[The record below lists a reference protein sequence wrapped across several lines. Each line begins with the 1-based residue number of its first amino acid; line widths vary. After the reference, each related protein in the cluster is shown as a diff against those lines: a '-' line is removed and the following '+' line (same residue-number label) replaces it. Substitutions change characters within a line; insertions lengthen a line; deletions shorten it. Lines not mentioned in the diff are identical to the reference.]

1 MLVKV
6 PKILRFIANIYVYF
20 TIRYSL
26 VFEVLPTRERFFHI
40 NPSMAETVLPL
51 GRLIQP
57 RCSHLFYSILLTI
70 FYHFGNLMEASLYLI
85 ICGNWTS
92 QEITSAAWEGNI
104 FFRKPVIIL
113 YWYRFLLHWTN
124 YPKIDKGLAS

>member
-6 PKILRFIANIYVYF
+6 PKILRFIANICLFYHQ
-20 TIRYSL
+20 IQS
-26 VFEVLPTRERFFHI
+26 VLLSTANKEKVFFHN
-40 NPSMAETVLPL
+40 NPSMSETMLPS

-57 RCSHLFYSILLTI
+57 RCSHHFYSILFTM

-113 YWYRFLLHWTN
+113 YCHRFRLL
-124 YPKIDKGLAS
+124 

>member
-6 PKILRFIANIYVYF
+6 PKILRFIAHKCLFYHQIQSGFWSPANKK
-20 TIRYSL
+20 
-26 VFEVLPTRERFFHI
+26 VFFFHI
-40 NPSMAETVLPL
+40 NPSLAETMFPL

-57 RCSHLFYSILLTI
+57 RCSHHFHSILFTM

-113 YWYRFLLHWTN
+113 YWFSIALDKLLQDWQRV
-124 YPKIDKGLAS
+124 G

>member
-1 MLVKV
+1 MF
-6 PKILRFIANIYVYF
+6 ILPSDTVWFLKSCQQEGF
-20 TIRYSL
+20 
-26 VFEVLPTRERFFHI
+26 FFHI
-40 NPSMAETVLPL
+40 NPSLAETMFPL

-57 RCSHLFYSILLTI
+57 RCSHQFYSILFTM

-113 YWYRFLLHWTN
+113 HWYRFLLHWTN
-124 YPKIDKGLAS
+124 YSKIDKGLASHY